1 MTVSRGSPVAQVRL
15 PEELKSW
22 LQHEAI
28 DNRRSLNSEIVVRL
42 EQSRAAQQSKQPQG
56 AAV

>member
-1 MTVSRGSPVAQVRL
+1 MKVGRGSPAAMVRM
-15 PEELKSW
+15 PDSLKAW

-42 EQSRAAQQSKQPQG
+42 EQSRAAQQAQQPQG
-56 AAV
+56 AQQ